1 MADSRPTSGRQ
12 AKEICEEEK
21 RKLSVG
27 FGGWNGF
34 KEWPVA
40 PPRLRN
46 VAPFTGQHGVL
57 SNLGTMQSSV
67 AEGGMRSFRNK
78 TTGA

>member
-27 FGGWNGF
+27 FGG
-34 KEWPVA
+34 
-40 PPRLRN
+40 
-46 VAPFTGQHGVL
+46 
-57 SNLGTMQSSV
+57 
-67 AEGGMRSFRNK
+67 
-78 TTGA
+78 